1 MVLILLTHSSP
12 QILRTDHAQLASQ
25 WIRCKIEDHNEYLEA
40 TAARE
45 ADDDGENDVNDAL
58 EEYFHVKVGSP
69 QKPRT
74 FESIELEHGTDHA
87 FDRFRIKLNNFLNF
101 SVAGRVLLDGK
112 KITLKAKDE
121 VSHTNPLILMSVLK
135 VN

>member
-12 QILRTDHAQLASQ
+12 QILHTNHAQLASQ
-25 WIRCKIEDHNEYLEA
+25 WIQCKIEDHNEYLKA
-40 TAARE
+40 TAAQE
-45 ADDDGENDVNDAL
+45 ADDDGENDVNDIL

-87 FDRFRIKLNNFLNF
+87 FDHFQIKLNNFLNF
-101 SVAGRVLLDGK
+101 SIVGRVLLDGK
-112 KITLKAKDE
+112 RITLKAKDE